1 MKKWIFTM
9 VVCILSMLSLTV
21 YADVKEADYHVI
33 PLPQK
38 VTPSQCRPFL
48 LSAATRIIVIHHSKQ
63 LLNEANFLA
72 GYIYQATGFRPTVS
86 LDNHPSFH
94 HAILLGFDKN
104 IKKTDGYLLEVN
116 SNTISIKGNS
126 AAGVFY
132 AVQTLRKSIPAIS
145 IGCTVSFPGV
155 TILDYPRFSYR
166 GMHLDCS
173 RHFFSADEVKRYID
187 LLALHNMNVF
197 HWHLSDDQGWRIEI
211 KKYPRLTTVG
221 SKRSC
226 TIADFRKNIY
236 DSIPYGGFYTQDQ
249 IRQIIAYAAARHITI
264 IPEIDMPGH
273 MLAALASY
281 PELGCT
287 GGPYAVGT
295 TWGVFNDVLCVG
307 KENTFNFVKDVLD
320 EVMSL
325 FPSKLI
331 HIGGDEVPRD
341 RWKACPLCQK
351 RIADEGLKADGKFSA
366 EDHLQSYFMARIEK
380 YLNSKGRSIIGWDEI
395 LDGDVSP
402 NATVMSW
409 RGTKGGETAARL
421 KHHVI
426 MTPTDYAYFDY
437 YQIEDKTKDSISF
450 GACTTVDKVYNAE
463 PIPLSL
469 SPSESKYI
477 LGVQGNLWSEYIPSA
492 ANMEFKAL
500 PRMSAMSELQWTE
513 PARKNYDDF
522 ILRLPR
528 LMEFFKRD
536 GYHFATYVLQ
546 K

>member
-1 MKKWIFTM
+1 M
-9 VVCILSMLSLTV
+9 VVCMVSMFCLTIN
-21 YADVKEADYHVI
+21 ADVKEANYQVI

-38 VTPSQCRPFL
+38 ITQVQGSPFL
-48 LSAATRIIVIHHSKQ
+48 LTPATRIIVTKNSKQ
-63 LLNEANFLA
+63 LLHEAKFLA
-72 GYIYQATGFRPTVS
+72 GYIYQATGFKPTVS
-86 LDNHPSFH
+86 LDNHQSFH
-94 HAILLGFDKN
+94 HSIILTLDN
-104 IKKTDGYLLEVN
+104 SIKESDGYLLVVS

-132 AVQTLRKSIPAIS
+132 GVQTLRKSIPAVS
-145 IGCTVSFPGV
+145 SGCTISFPS
-155 TILDYPRFSYR
+155 TIIRDYPRFSYR
-166 GMHLDCS
+166 GMHLDCC
-173 RHFFSADEVKRYID
+173 RHFFSTDEVKRYID
-187 LLALHNMNVF
+187 LLTLHNMNVF

-226 TIADFRKNIY
+226 TIANFSKNIY
-236 DSIPYGGFYTQDQ
+236 DSIPYGGFYTQDE
-249 IRQIIAYAAARHITI
+249 IRQIVAYAKARHITI

-307 KENTFNFVKDVLD
+307 KDNTFKFVRGVLD

-341 RWKACPLCQK
+341 RWKACPSCQK
-351 RIADEGLKADGKFSA
+351 RIADEGLKADSKFSA

-409 RGTKGGETAARL
+409 RGSQGGETAARL

-426 MTPTDYAYFDY
+426 MTPVDYAYFDY
-437 YQIEDKTKDSISF
+437 YQIEDRTKDSVSF
-450 GACTTVDKVYNAE
+450 GACITVEKVYKAE
-463 PIPLSL
+463 PIPVSL

-492 ANMEFKAL
+492 ANLEFKVL

-513 PARKNYDDF
+513 PERKNYDDF
-522 ILRLPR
+522 ISRLPR

-546 K
+546 R